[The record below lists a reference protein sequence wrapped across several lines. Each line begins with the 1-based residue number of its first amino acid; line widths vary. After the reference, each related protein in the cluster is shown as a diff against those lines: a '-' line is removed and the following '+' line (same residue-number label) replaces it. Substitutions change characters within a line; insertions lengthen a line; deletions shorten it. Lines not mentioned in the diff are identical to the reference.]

1 MGTPRNGKSHAL
13 RHGARLPPAGTEV
26 GMVLLDLSLR
36 PIAFDQGA
44 ATLFRDEVHRGG
56 AAAPPFALPR
66 ELLDVIRR
74 SKPTEGSS
82 AKTRFRV
89 GSREYTCRMY
99 SLQSV
104 NPSSQGSLLAVHLDR
119 EVSVTDALSEAGT
132 EYRLTEREHEV
143 LKQIAAGLTS
153 KEVAE
158 RMNISP
164 NTVKVFLRMIMMKM
178 GVSTRSGVIAKLLE
192 HADAR

>member
-1 MGTPRNGKSHAL
+1 MHAI
-13 RHGARLPPAGTEV
+13 RHDARLPPAGMEI
-26 GMVLLDLSLR
+26 GMVLLDLSFR
-36 PIAFDQGA
+36 PLAFDQGA
-44 ATLFRDEVHRGG
+44 AAIFRDEHHRGG
-56 AAAPPFALPR
+56 LAAPPLALPK
-66 ELLDVIRR
+66 ELLDVIRK
-74 SKPTEGSS
+74 SKPSEHSP
-82 AKTRFRV
+82 AKTRFRL
-89 GSREYTCRMY
+89 GTREYNCRTFF
-99 SLQSV
+99 LQSA
-104 NPSSQGSLLAVHLDR
+104 SLSAQGPILAVQLERDI
-119 EVSVTDALSEAGT
+119 SVLDALSEAGS

>member
-1 MGTPRNGKSHAL
+1 
-13 RHGARLPPAGTEV
+13 
-26 GMVLLDLSLR
+26 MVLLDISLR

-44 ATLFRDEVHRGG
+44 AAIFKDETHRGG
-56 AAAPPFALPR
+56 AAASPLALPR

-74 SKPTEGSS
+74 SKPGDRSS
-82 AKTRFRV
+82 VKTRFRLAN
-89 GSREYTCRMY
+89 REYSCRVY
-99 SLQSV
+99 FLQSV
-104 NPSSQGSLLAVHLDR
+104 NPSSQGSMLAVHLDR
-119 EVSVTDALSEAGT
+119 DASVTDALFEAGT
-132 EYRLTEREHEV
+132 EYRLTERENEV

-192 HADAR
+192 HADTR